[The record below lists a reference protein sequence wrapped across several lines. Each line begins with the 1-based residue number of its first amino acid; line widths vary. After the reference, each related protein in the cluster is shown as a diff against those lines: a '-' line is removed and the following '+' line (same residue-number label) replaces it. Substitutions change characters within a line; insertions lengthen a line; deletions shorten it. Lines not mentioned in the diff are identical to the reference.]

1 MKELSLH
8 ILDIV
13 KNSVKAK
20 ATLIGIDIIESVQAD
35 ELTIVISDNGCGMS
49 KDFLARVRDPFTT
62 TRTTRKVGMGIPL
75 YEAAALQC
83 DGRFDITSE
92 VNVGTTVTAVFGLS
106 HIDRAP
112 LGDMA
117 ETMTT
122 LVSGSPEI
130 DFCYTHQTDTNRFV
144 FDTREIRKELG
155 EVPLNLPDVLLW
167 IDAFIKEGLTTL
179 TLSRGETN
187 Q

>member
-13 KNSVKAK
+13 KNSVKAG
-20 ATLIGIDIIESVQAD
+20 ATLIGVTITESVQAN
-35 ELTIVISDNGCGMS
+35 ELSIVISDNGCGMS

-75 YEAAALQC
+75 FEAAALQC
-83 DGRFDITSE
+83 DGHFDIVSE
-92 VNVGTTVTAVFGLS
+92 VNVGTTVTAVFAQN

-130 DFCYTHQTDTNRFV
+130 DFCYTHKTDTGQFV
-144 FDTREIRKELG
+144 FDTRDIRKELG
-155 EVPLNLPDVLLW
+155 EVPLNLPDVILW
-167 IDAFIKEGLTTL
+167 MDSFIKEGLATIIL
-179 TLSRGETN
+179 N
-187 Q
+187 

>member
-13 KNSVKAK
+13 KNSVKAG
-20 ATLIGIDIIESVQAD
+20 ATEIGITITESR
-35 ELTIVISDNGCGMS
+35 EKNRLSIVISDNGCGMT
-49 KDFLARVRDPFTT
+49 KEFLARVRDPFTT

-75 YEAAALQC
+75 YEAATLQC
-83 DGRFDITSE
+83 DGSFDIASE
-92 VNVGTTVTAVFGLS
+92 VGIGTTVTATFRRD

-130 DFCYTHQTDTNRFV
+130 DFCYTHQTDTERFE
-144 FDTREIRKELG
+144 FDTKQIRKELG
-155 EVPLNLPDVLLW
+155 EVPLNLPDVLFW
-167 IDAFIKEGLTTL
+167 MDSFIREGLTG
-179 TLSRGETN
+179 LSLN
-187 Q
+187 

>member
-13 KNSVKAK
+13 KNSVKAG
-20 ATLIGIDIIESVQAD
+20 ATLIGIDVTESVQ
-35 ELTIVISDNGCGMS
+35 ENKLSIVISDNGCGMS
-49 KDFLARVRDPFTT
+49 KEFLARVRDPFTT

-75 YEAAALQC
+75 FEAAALQC
-83 DGRFDITSE
+83 EGAFDITSE
-92 VNVGTTVTAVFGLS
+92 EGVGTVVTAVFQND

-130 DFCYTHQTDTNRFV
+130 DFCYTHITDDRRFV
-144 FDTREIRKELG
+144 FDTRTIREELG
-155 EVPLNLPDVLLW
+155 PEVPLDLPDVLLW
-167 IDAFIKEGLTTL
+167 MDAFLREGLNPSTL
-179 TLSRGETN
+179 N
-187 Q
+187 

>member
-13 KNSVKAK
+13 KNSVKAG
-20 ATLIGIDIIESVQAD
+20 ATLIGIDVTESVQ
-35 ELTIVISDNGCGMS
+35 ENKLSIVISDNGCGMS
-49 KDFLARVRDPFTT
+49 KEFLARVRDPFTT

-75 YEAAALQC
+75 FEAAALQC
-83 DGRFDITSE
+83 EGAFDITSE
-92 VNVGTTVTAVFGLS
+92 EGVGTVVTAVFQND

-130 DFCYTHQTDTNRFV
+130 DFCYTHITDDHRFV
-144 FDTREIRKELG
+144 FDTRTIREELG
-155 EVPLNLPDVLLW
+155 PEVPLDLPDVLLW
-167 IDAFIKEGLTTL
+167 MDAFLREGLNPSTL
-179 TLSRGETN
+179 N
-187 Q
+187 

>member
-13 KNSVKAK
+13 KNSVKAG
-20 ATLIGIDIIESVQAD
+20 ATLIGIDVTESVQ
-35 ELTIVISDNGCGMS
+35 ENRLSIVISDNGCGMS
-49 KDFLARVRDPFTT
+49 KEFLARVRDPFTT
-62 TRTTRKVGMGIPL
+62 TRTTRKVGLGIPL
-75 YEAAALQC
+75 FEAAALQC
-83 DGRFDITSE
+83 EGAFDITSE
-92 VNVGTTVTAVFGLS
+92 EGVGTVVTASFQKD

-130 DFCYTHQTDTNRFV
+130 DFCYTYTTDTDRFV
-144 FDTREIRKELG
+144 FDTRTIRGELG
-155 EVPLNLPDVLLW
+155 PEVPLNLPDVLLW
-167 IDAFIKEGLTTL
+167 MEEFIRSSTL
-179 TLSRGETN
+179 N
-187 Q
+187 

>member
-13 KNSVKAK
+13 KNSVKAG
-20 ATLIGIDIIESVQAD
+20 ATLIGITINESAQ
-35 ELTIVISDNGCGMS
+35 ENTLSIVISDNGCGMS

-75 YEAAALQC
+75 FEAAALQC

-92 VNVGTTVTAVFGLS
+92 VGVGTTVTAVFRHD

-130 DFCYTHQTDTNRFV
+130 DFCYTHTTDNDQFV
-144 FDTREIRKELG
+144 FDTREVRKELG
-155 EVPLNLPDVLLW
+155 EVPLNLPDVILW
-167 IDAFIKEGLTTL
+167 IDSFMREGLNTL
-179 TLSRGETN
+179 TLN
-187 Q
+187 